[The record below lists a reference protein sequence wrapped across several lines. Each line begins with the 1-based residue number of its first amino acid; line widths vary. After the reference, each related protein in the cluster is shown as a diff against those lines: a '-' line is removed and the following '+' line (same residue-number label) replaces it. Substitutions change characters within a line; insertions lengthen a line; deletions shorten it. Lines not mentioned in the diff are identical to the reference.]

1 MQVLGVAVTDLE
13 PDRNLA
19 ILHTFYN
26 SKNKA
31 DQLDSEFKAQP
42 ILPFPL
48 IVSISTKINEKS
60 KNFDISAY
68 SFNKLFLFCKDLMGL
83 TSFEKLEVT
92 ISFGDS
98 DIESMTPLF

>member
-31 DQLDSEFKAQP
+31 D
-42 ILPFPL
+42 
-48 IVSISTKINEKS
+48 
-60 KNFDISAY
+60 
-68 SFNKLFLFCKDLMGL
+68 
-83 TSFEKLEVT
+83 
-92 ISFGDS
+92 
-98 DIESMTPLF
+98 